1 MLKVN
6 INRLEETLEIEMRGN
21 MAEIL
26 SDIGTMAH
34 IIHTATCRDN
44 ILVGRAF
51 EKTLKDPEFWETA
64 LKVRKE
70 DEELLKDIERGGE
83 HD

>member
-1 MLKVN
+1 MLKAN
-6 INRLEETLEIEMRGN
+6 INRLEETLEVEMRGN
-21 MAEIL
+21 MAEII

-34 IIHTATCRDN
+34 LIHVAACRDN

-51 EKTLKDPEFWETA
+51 ENTLKNPQFWETA
-64 LKVRKE
+64 LKARKE
-70 DEELLKDIERGGE
+70 DEELLKNIERGGE

>member
-1 MLKVN
+1 MLKTN
-6 INRLEETLEIEMRGN
+6 INRLEETLEVEMRGN
-21 MAEIL
+21 LAEIL

-34 IIHTATCRDN
+34 VIHAATCRDS

-51 EKTLKDPEFWETA
+51 EKTLKDPQFWEMA
-64 LKVRKE
+64 LKARE
-70 DEELLKDIERGGE
+70 GDEELLKNIERGGE

>member
-1 MLKVN
+1 MLRTN
-6 INRLEETLEIEMRGN
+6 INIHEETLEVETGGN

-34 IIHTATCRDN
+34 LIHVATCRDN

-51 EKTLKDPEFWETA
+51 ENTLKDPQFWEMA
-64 LKVRKE
+64 LKARKG
-70 DEELLKDIERGGE
+70 DEELLKNIERGRRT
-83 HD
+83 